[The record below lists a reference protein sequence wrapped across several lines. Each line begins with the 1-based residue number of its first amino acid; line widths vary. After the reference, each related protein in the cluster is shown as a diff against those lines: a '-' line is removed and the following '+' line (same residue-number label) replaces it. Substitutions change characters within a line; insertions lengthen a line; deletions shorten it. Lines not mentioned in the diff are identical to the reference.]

1 MNEFSLLYVEDDNL
15 TQKIVASVFTKYFKK
30 IYIASNGIEGLALYK
45 HKLPDIVLADI
56 SMPHMDGLE
65 MCQKIKELNPN
76 QHIILFTG
84 YDEIKYF
91 SKAIDLKID
100 KYIMKPLNSKEVLK
114 VFEEIITELEEEK
127 NEATYQKELE
137 FSSTHDVLTGLGNR
151 KLFFTR
157 LQPLIMHS
165 HREGRAVAIL
175 SMDLNKFK
183 PINDT
188 YGHDAGDLVLKKV
201 AEYLEKSLR
210 KSDIVSR
217 FGGDEFVIAVGFL
230 NEYNHILKFL
240 ERLEENF
247 QEPIVYKDDDGETH
261 VIYISFSMGITF
273 SVMSDNTLSADTF
286 LRQADK
292 AMYKAKELN
301 VPYTFFNPN
310 EESEVKIKA
319 RKVQEIKNAIERG
332 EFLLYYQ
339 PIIDIESS
347 QVVAFESFL
356 RWKHPTKGFLR
367 TDKFLPYILDE
378 LELGFYIASWVIE
391 NVFAQYEKW
400 LLESEEIALTI
411 NLSLKEFHSEEFIYM
426 INRLLQKYSKV
437 NPQKIFFEINE
448 ETIIKDISL
457 ERSTLKMLQELGFK
471 ITLDGFGTG
480 LSTLRY
486 MKQFNIDRIKID
498 KSFVSNMFENKEN
511 YFIVDA
517 SIKLAYVFGYKV
529 IAMGVESIDILP
541 NLLQLGCNEAQG
553 YGIARPMPISEV
565 FLLNEK
571 SQNYL

>member
-1 MNEFSLLYVEDDNL
+1 MNEFSLLYVEDDSL
-15 TQKIVASVFTKYFKK
+15 TQKIVNSVFSKYFKK
-30 IYIASNGIEGLALYK
+30 IYMASNGIEGLALYK
-45 HKLPDIVLADI
+45 SKLPDIVLADI
-56 SMPHMDGLE
+56 SMPKMNGLE
-65 MCQKIKELNPN
+65 MCQKIKECNPQ

-84 YDEIKYF
+84 YNEIEYF

-100 KYIMKPLNSKEVLK
+100 KYIMKPLNSKQVFE
-114 VFEEIITELEEEK
+114 VFEEVISDLEKEK
-127 NEATYQKELE
+127 EQAVYQKDLE
-137 FSSTHDVLTGLGNR
+137 FSSSHDVLTGLGNR

-157 LQPLIMHS
+157 LKPLIMHS

-188 YGHDAGDLVLKKV
+188 YGHDAGDLVLKTV
-201 AEYLEKSLR
+201 ARYLEKSLR

-240 ERLEENF
+240 ERLEESF
-247 QEPIVYKDDDGETH
+247 LKPIIYRDDDGVKHT
-261 VIYISFSMGITF
+261 IPISFSMGITF
-273 SVMSDNTLSADTF
+273 SAAFDSTLSADTF

-301 VPYTFFNPN
+301 VTYTFFNPN
-310 EESEVKIKA
+310 EESEFKIKA
-319 RKVQEIKNAIERG
+319 KKSQEIKDAIERG

-347 QVVAFESFL
+347 KVVAFESFL

-378 LELGFYIASWVIE
+378 LELGTYVTTWVIE
-391 NVFAQYEKW
+391 NVFDQYGKW
-400 LLESEEIALTI
+400 LLENEEVALTI
-411 NLSLKEFHSEEFIYM
+411 NLSSKEFHSEEFIYTV
-426 INRLLQKYSKV
+426 NRLLQKYPTV
-437 NPQKIFFEINE
+437 NPNKIFFEINE
-448 ETIIKDISL
+448 ETIIKDLSL

-480 LSTLRY
+480 LSTLLY

-498 KSFVSNMFENKEN
+498 KSFVTNMFENKEN

-517 SIKLAYVFGYKV
+517 SIKLANVFGYKV
-529 IAMGVESIDILP
+529 IAMGVESINVLP
-541 NLLQLGCNEAQG
+541 NLLELGCNEAQG
-553 YGIARPMPISEV
+553 YGIARPMPVSEV
-565 FLLNEK
+565 FVLNEK
-571 SQNYL
+571 SKTYL

>member
-1 MNEFSLLYVEDDNL
+1 MRD
-15 TQKIVASVFTKYFKK
+15 
-30 IYIASNGIEGLALYK
+30 
-45 HKLPDIVLADI
+45 
-56 SMPHMDGLE
+56 LE
-65 MCQKIKELNPN
+65 KE
-76 QHIILFTG
+76 
-84 YDEIKYF
+84 
-91 SKAIDLKID
+91 
-100 KYIMKPLNSKEVLK
+100 KEQ
-114 VFEEIITELEEEK
+114 
-127 NEATYQKELE
+127 AAYQKDLE
-137 FSSTHDVLTGLGNR
+137 FSSSHDVLTGLGNR

-157 LQPLIMHS
+157 LKPLIMHS

-188 YGHDAGDLVLKKV
+188 YGHDAGDLVLKTV
-201 AEYLEKSLR
+201 AKYLEKSLR

-240 ERLEENF
+240 ERLEKSF
-247 QEPIVYKDDDGETH
+247 LEPVIYRDDDGVNHT
-261 VIYISFSMGITF
+261 IPISFSMGITF
-273 SVMSDNTLSADTF
+273 SATFDSTLSADTF

-310 EESEVKIKA
+310 EESEFKIKA
-319 RKVQEIKNAIERG
+319 KKSQEIKDAIERG

-347 QVVAFESFL
+347 KVVAFESFL

-378 LELGFYIASWVIE
+378 LELGTYVTTWVIE
-391 NVFAQYEKW
+391 NVFEQYGKW
-400 LLESEEIALTI
+400 LLEDKEVALTI
-411 NLSLKEFHSEEFIYM
+411 NLSLKEFHAEEFIYTV
-426 INRLLQKYSKV
+426 NRLLQKYPTV
-437 NPQKIFFEINE
+437 NPNKIFFEINE
-448 ETIIKDISL
+448 ETIIKDLSL

-480 LSTLRY
+480 LSTLLY

-498 KSFVSNMFENKEN
+498 KSFVTNMFENKEN

-517 SIKLAYVFGYKV
+517 SIKLANVFGYKV
-529 IAMGVESIDILP
+529 IAMGVESINVLP
-541 NLLQLGCNEAQG
+541 NLLELGCNEAQG
-553 YGIARPMPISEV
+553 YGIARPMPVSEV
-565 FLLNEK
+565 FVLNEK
-571 SQNYL
+571 SKTYL